1 MKRGLPLIILGII
14 LLCSMVFLKLSN
26 SDSSCSKSLTFSKTI
41 KTSLGSINA
50 AVAKTEYEKTRGL
63 GGYSCI
69 PKDQGMLFLY
79 DQSSNVCM
87 WMKDM
92 NFPIDIVWMDG
103 TGKIKKIE
111 ESIKP
116 DTYPKTFCSEEK
128 TSYVLELGSGQSR
141 AFGLSVGSSLQL

>member
-26 SDSSCSKSLTFSKTI
+26 SSYGCSNGLPFSKTI
-41 KTSLGSINA
+41 KTSLGSINT
-50 AVAKTEYEKTRGL
+50 AVAKTEYEKARGL

-79 DQSSNVCM
+79 DQPSNVCM

-103 TGKIKKIE
+103 AGKIKKIE
-111 ESIKP
+111 ESIRP
-116 DTYPKTFCSEEK
+116 NTYPKTFCSEEK
-128 TSYVLELGSGQSR
+128 TSYVLELGSGQAK